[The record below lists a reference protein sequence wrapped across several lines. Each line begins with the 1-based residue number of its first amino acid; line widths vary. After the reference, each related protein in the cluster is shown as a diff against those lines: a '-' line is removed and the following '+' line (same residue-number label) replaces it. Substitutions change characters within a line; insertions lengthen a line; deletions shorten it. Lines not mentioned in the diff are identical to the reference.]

1 MRRLTE
7 KKRHELDLLCRAGV
21 GLAPIAPAVCRLARE
36 MVGAEA
42 CALFWLDADG
52 RPEGF
57 FHEHSTADAQEL
69 FLNEFDRL
77 FVGPVE
83 INVAALAQTRGARVG
98 RLLDVPASYYRSNTF
113 NLLVRAS
120 GHHHSLDLR
129 VDVGG
134 RARAVLLLFRTRVRA
149 FDDGD
154 AALLTRIEPYLQR
167 ALSGARE
174 AAARSMPPL
183 RTGHLLLGQ
192 GGRQL
197 LMLSGDAEALLKACT
212 LVGQDVRLTGPLQLV
227 PRFVRDLCA
236 QMAASGQPTARR
248 WLDIPAGRLAL
259 TACRLHAP
267 AQHAQLPALQTLVT
281 LELTAPE
288 RLQLVQR
295 VLELELSPLQREI
308 ALHAGLGGLRA
319 DCECEI
325 GVSKEAL
332 KKHLKAIYRAA
343 GVVDWTGLSSS
354 LGGVGERASG

>member
-7 KKRHELDLLCRAGV
+7 KKRHELDLLCRAGA

-57 FHEHSTADAQEL
+57 FHQHSTAEAQEL

-77 FVGPVE
+77 FVGPAE
-83 INVAALAQTRGARVG
+83 INVAALAQTQGARVG
-98 RLLDVPASYYRSNTF
+98 RLLHVPASYYRSNTF
-113 NLLVRAS
+113 NLLVKAS

-129 VDVGG
+129 VDVDG

-149 FDDGD
+149 FDGDD

-167 ALSGARE
+167 ALSGVRDLAQS
-174 AAARSMPPL
+174 APPL
-183 RTGHLLLGQ
+183 RTGHLLLGHD
-192 GGRQL
+192 GRQL

-212 LVGQDVRLTGPLQLV
+212 LVGQDVRLTGPLQVV
-227 PRFVRDLCA
+227 PRFVRDLCER
-236 QMAASGQPTARR
+236 MAASGQPTAHRQ
-248 WLDIPAGRLAL
+248 LDIPAGRLAL

-267 AQHAQLPALQTLVT
+267 THGDRALATQTLVT
-281 LELTAPE
+281 LELLPPQ

-308 ALHAGLGGLRA
+308 ALHAGLGGMRA
-319 DCECEI
+319 DCERDI
-325 GVSKEAL
+325 GVGKEAL

-343 GVVDWTGLSSS
+343 GVVDWPGLSAR
-354 LGGVGERASG
+354 LGDGARRTSP